1 MSHMPVMTTLRTLRV
16 LTLLACATVLA
27 ACGGD
32 TPSTGAPADASANIS
47 ADVQAWYAARP
58 ELISF
63 KTAADIP
70 ADLVWED
77 GMDLPDIG
85 SPEATK
91 GGTQYE
97 YMPDF
102 PATLRVNGPDASG
115 EFRRWILDYV
125 ALSLAHRHPNEF
137 EFHPAIAMQWAVD
150 FSNKTVYAKLNPNAR
165 FTDGEP
171 ITADDF
177 LFMFYFYTHIFS
189 LCHNH
194 NAYSI

>member
-70 ADLVWED
+70 RRPDLGRWH
-77 GMDLPDIG
+77 G
-85 SPEATK
+85 
-91 GGTQYE
+91 
-97 YMPDF
+97 
-102 PATLRVNGPDASG
+102 PAGHWLSRGDQ
-115 EFRRWILDYV
+115 RR
-125 ALSLAHRHPNEF
+125 H
-137 EFHPAIAMQWAVD
+137 AV
-150 FSNKTVYAKLNPNAR
+150 
-165 FTDGEP
+165 
-171 ITADDF
+171 
-177 LFMFYFYTHIFS
+177 
-189 LCHNH
+189 
-194 NAYSI
+194 